1 MPNRCSWVNNKN
13 PLYVKYHDE
22 EWGEVVSDDNK
33 LFEALSLEIFQT
45 GLSWEIVLNKRVELR
60 KAFDNFS
67 PNIIALYDDDY
78 IEFLL
83 QNNLIIRHRLKIKS
97 IIINANIFLNIQKEF
112 ISFQTYVYSFNDENK
127 LLKDLKKRG
136 MKFIGISTIR
146 SFMESIGIINAHEL
160 ECFKHNL

>member
-22 EWGEVVSDDNK
+22 EWGKVVSDDNK